1 MEISRNATAMPRLT
15 RASVPRIRFQPMANQ
30 CTPYAVNASA
40 AM

>member
-1 MEISRNATAMPRLT
+1 MSRNAMAIPRLT
-15 RASVPRIRFQPMANQ
+15 RESTRRVLFQPIANQ